1 MYIYSQFPTFSLAD
15 AAVFVYNYTT
25 RLKHKK
31 VRVFVSTKMCSQQT
45 QTIPG
50 IGIEVLMFWPV
61 LVLVLKIPVSQV
73 LVLVLVLKN

>member
-1 MYIYSQFPTFSLAD
+1 MPVMGKYNCYLPPAEFIFREGPTQSGL
-15 AAVFVYNYTT
+15 Y
-25 RLKHKK
+25 
-31 VRVFVSTKMCSQQT
+31 QT

-61 LVLVLKIPVSQV
+61 LVLVLVLKIPVSQV